1 MRNKDIEDI
10 IKDEIIENLINLKG
24 ERVLLDFLDGEGI
37 DNIEELYNIS
47 IRSLKELEKE
57 FEEFIQDY

>member
-1 MRNKDIEDI
+1 MRNKDREDI

-24 ERVLLDFLDGEGI
+24 ERVFLDFLDGEGI

-47 IRSLKELEKE
+47 IRRLKELEKE